1 MLRVDVLRPKMGRGC
16 QHFKGHLL
24 LGHPFQQR
32 FNECCSLCF
41 VNKFQAPSQFGYGEI
56 FGLQLK
62 ATWIEMSSE
71 EVQLFCII
79 WERCPQGWPVSKKD
93 GKPPL
98 YTVTAEAPKEWEDSR
113 RLEVRT

>member
-41 VNKFQAPSQFGYGEI
+41 VNKFQ
-56 FGLQLK
+56 